1 MMPSMILTASGCQ
14 LCEILYICSRS
25 VLMLISTHLVSCVTD
40 VWCSHMFGVCDP
52 KGLCVC
58 VQVSVY
64 APRSAGKG
72 HCKMCISKVVAS

>member
-40 VWCSHMFGVCDP
+40 VWCSHMYGVCDP
-52 KGLCVC
+52 KGLCVY
-58 VQVSVY
+58 VQIYVY
-64 APRSAGKG
+64 PLRSAGIG
-72 HCKMCISKVVAS
+72 HCKVYLKVVAS